1 MIGDKAM
8 DFKGIR
14 VLILEG
20 YARQSLP
27 LIKAFHKLGCHVA
40 VLCSSKLDVGYASR
54 YTDEKIL
61 GVCDREDMKAT
72 LEQVRKLLK
81 TGNYDVVVPSVDFSA
96 ALLSENKI
104 EFTQYAKVVSN
115 DWDVYQIAGD
125 KVQTMAICMDKG
137 IPCPY
142 TVLDVTTIEQVL
154 NSDIKYPIVVKPR
167 VGYGAIGFRKIDSKE
182 ELKNLFTDEL
192 DPSVYVF
199 QEFIPQT
206 DLQYECAMFVDND
219 NQVKTSLVFSKNR
232 WFPVNGGSSTLNITV
247 ERPDIIESC
256 SRLLKAINWRGAAD
270 IDLIQDPRDNTAKIM
285 EINPRVSGSV
295 KICFISGVD
304 QARQMLE
311 LVYGR
316 EVTKYSKYR
325 LGQRLRCSQ
334 TDLLWFIK
342 SPNRFKSEP
351 SWFSLKN
358 TKDHIFS
365 IDDPLPWFSYSLQAI
380 LRYNS
385 EMSKRQGDK
394 NN

>member
-1 MIGDKAM
+1 M
-8 DFKGIR
+8 DFSGIR

-20 YARQSLP
+20 YARQALP

-40 VLCSSKLDVGYASR
+40 ALCSSKLDVAYASR
-54 YTDEKIL
+54 YTDERIL
-61 GVCDREDMKAT
+61 GVCDRSDVKAT
-72 LEQVRKLLK
+72 TEQVRKLLK
-81 TGNYDVVVPSVDFSA
+81 TGNYDVVVPTVDFSA

-115 DWDVYQIAGD
+115 DWNVYQIASD
-125 KVQTMAICMDKG
+125 KVRTMAVCMEEE

-142 TVLDVTTIEQVL
+142 TVLNATTIDEVL
-154 NSDIKYPIVVKPR
+154 KSEIEYPIVVKPR
-167 VGYGAIGFRKIDSKE
+167 VGYGAIGFRKVISKE
-182 ELKNLFTDEL
+182 ELKTLFSDGF
-192 DPSVYVF
+192 DPSTYVF

-247 ERPDIIESC
+247 ERPDIVESC
-256 SRLLKAINWRGAAD
+256 TKLLQTINWRGPAD
-270 IDLIQDPRDNTAKIM
+270 IDLIQDPRDKTAKIM

-295 KICFISGVD
+295 KICFVSGVD

-311 LVYGR
+311 LVYGH
-316 EVTKYSKYR
+316 EVTEYSEYK

-334 TDLLWFIK
+334 TDLLWFIS
-342 SPNRFKSEP
+342 SPNRFKASP
-351 SWFSLKN
+351 SWFSFRN

-365 IDDPLPWFSYSLQAI
+365 LSDPVPWFSFSLQAV
-380 LRYNS
+380 LRYKI
-385 EMSKRQGDK
+385 EMKKR
-394 NN
+394 

>member
-1 MIGDKAM
+1 M

-20 YARQSLP
+20 YARQALP

-61 GVCDREDMKAT
+61 GVCDRSDVKAT
-72 LEQVRKLLK
+72 TEQVRKLLK
-81 TGNYDVVVPSVDFSA
+81 TGNYDVVVPTVDFSA
-96 ALLSENKI
+96 AILSENKI

-125 KVQTMAICMDKG
+125 KVKTMAVCMEEK

-142 TVLDVTTIEQVL
+142 TVLNAETMEEVL
-154 NSDIKYPIVVKPR
+154 HSDIKYPIAVKPR
-167 VGYGAIGFRKIDSKE
+167 VGYGAIGFRRTDSKE
-182 ELKNLFTDEL
+182 ELIALFADGL
-192 DPSVYVF
+192 NPSNYVF

-206 DLQYECAMFVDND
+206 DLQYECAMFVDDD
-219 NQVKTSLVFSKNR
+219 NQVKTSLVFCKNR

-247 ERPDIIESC
+247 KRPDIVESC
-256 SRLLKAINWRGAAD
+256 TNLLQAINWRGPAD

-311 LVYGR
+311 LMYGQ
-316 EVTKYSKYR
+316 EVTKYSEYK

-342 SPNRFKSEP
+342 SPKRFKSEP
-351 SWFSLKN
+351 SWFSFKN

-365 IDDPLPWFSYSLQAI
+365 IDDPLPWLSFSLQAI
-380 LRYNS
+380 MRYKN
-385 EMSKRQGDK
+385 EMRKRK
-394 NN
+394 E

>member
-1 MIGDKAM
+1 MV
-8 DFKGIR
+8 FKGIR

-20 YARQSLP
+20 YARQALP

-40 VLCSSKLDVGYASR
+40 VLCSSKLDVGYVSR

-61 GVCDREDMKAT
+61 GVCDRDDVKAT
-72 LEQVRKLLK
+72 TEQVRKLLK
-81 TGNYDVVVPSVDFSA
+81 TGNYDVVIPTVDFSA
-96 ALLSENKI
+96 ALLSKNKI

-142 TVLDVTTIEQVL
+142 TVLNATTIEQIL

-167 VGYGAIGFRKIDSKE
+167 VGYGAIGFRKIDSE
-182 ELKNLFTDEL
+182 VELKTLFADSL
-192 DPSVYVF
+192 DPSIYIF

-247 ERPDIIESC
+247 KRPDIVESC
-256 SRLLKAINWRGAAD
+256 TKLLQTINWRGPAD
-270 IDLIQDPRDNTAKIM
+270 IDLIQDPRDNTAKIL

-295 KICFISGVD
+295 KICFESGVD

-311 LVYGR
+311 LVYGQ
-316 EVTKYSKYR
+316 EVTKYSEYK

-342 SPNRFKSEP
+342 SPKRFKSEP
-351 SWFSLKN
+351 SWFSLKK

-365 IDDPLPWFSYSLQAI
+365 IDDPLPWLSFSLQAI
-380 LRYNS
+380 MRYKN
-385 EMSKRQGDK
+385 EMRKRKEQH
-394 NN
+394 

>member
-1 MIGDKAM
+1 M
-8 DFKGIR
+8 DFKNKR
-14 VLILEG
+14 VLVLEG

-40 VLCSSKLDVGYASR
+40 ALCSSKLDVAYASR

-61 GVCDREDMKAT
+61 GVCDREDIDAT
-72 LEQVRKLLK
+72 TEQVRKLLR
-81 TGNYDVVVPSVDFSA
+81 TGDYDVVVPTVDFSA

-104 EFTQYAKVVSN
+104 EFLQYAKVVSN

-142 TVLDVTTIEQVL
+142 TVLKATTFEQVL
-154 NSDIKYPIVVKPR
+154 KSEIKYPIVVKPR
-167 VGYGAIGFRKIDSKE
+167 VGYGAIGFKKVDSRE
-182 ELKNLFTDEL
+182 DLEILFTDGF
-192 DPSVYVF
+192 DPSVHVF
-199 QEFIPQT
+199 QEYIPQT

-219 NQVKTSLVFSKNR
+219 NQAKTSLVFSKNR

-247 ERPDIIESC
+247 ERPDIVESC
-256 SRLLKAINWRGAAD
+256 TRLVQAINWRGPAD

-295 KICFISGVD
+295 KICFVSGVD
-304 QARQMLE
+304 QAKQMLE
-311 LVYGR
+311 LVYGQ
-316 EVTKYSKYR
+316 EVVEYNEYK

-358 TKDHIFS
+358 TKDHTFS
-365 IDDPLPWFSYSLQAI
+365 IDDPLPWLSYSLQAVS
-380 LRYNS
+380 RYKN
-385 EMSKRQGDK
+385 EIRKRK
-394 NN
+394 E